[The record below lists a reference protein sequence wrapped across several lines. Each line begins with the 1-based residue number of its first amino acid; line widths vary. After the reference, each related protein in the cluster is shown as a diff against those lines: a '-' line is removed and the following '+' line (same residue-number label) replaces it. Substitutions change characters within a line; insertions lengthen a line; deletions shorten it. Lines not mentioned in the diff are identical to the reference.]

1 MYVSWSN
8 SISVKLSYVK
18 FIFESLKFKNYSD
31 QDILE
36 IISDCVENT
45 RSNCNVNLTYE
56 NLTEIEFEHESYKIV
71 KRALIDNGYTDI
83 ESIRIINSHILD
95 SYEYTDG
102 DEDYDFIDLAEEFAK
117 ENGESGEA

>member
-1 MYVSWSN
+1 MNNYE
-8 SISVKLSYVK
+8 IIYDC
-18 FIFESLKFKNYSD
+18 LKEINYSD
-31 QDILE
+31 QEILE
-36 IISDCVENT
+36 IISDCVDNVGT
-45 RSNCNVNLTYE
+45 NLNVNLTYD
-56 NLTEIEFEHESYKIV
+56 NLSDIEFEHESYKIV